1 MYLYFIENSS
11 IIVRQVV
18 SANTRAHKQKM
29 YFYWLKNVFPQ
40 QKPPLAKKISQT
52 CMLRMFLVSNDKR
65 KDDEWLE
72 TKMLSHPIEIVPQP
86 L

>member
-18 SANTRAHKQKM
+18 SENTRAHKQEM
-29 YFYWLKNVFPQ
+29 YFCWLKNVFAQ
-40 QKPPLAKKISQT
+40 QKLLLANKISQT